1 MGIPSTTER
10 RLKRG
15 RTAPRR
21 SLGRISDPLPSE
33 LRLVPLDIGGY
44 DEFWS
49 LFQQAM
55 PANADEVVA
64 GLGIDPEEYERL
76 PRETGELRQIRCGG
90 DTTGYVWLEVRGRE
104 LHVHA
109 LLLRPEYRGRGLAG
123 RLLELLVTMYRE
135 EVDVVELGVEPGN
148 IAARTVYER
157 AGFEYVGERL
167 GFLVMR
173 RRLRGDQA
181 NAERAAP

>member
-1 MGIPSTTER
+1 M
-10 RLKRG
+10 
-15 RTAPRR
+15 
-21 SLGRISDPLPSE
+21 LPSE
-33 LRLVPLDIGGY
+33 LRLEPLESGRY

-55 PANADEVVA
+55 PADADEVVA
-64 GLGIDPEEYERL
+64 RLGIEPGEYERL
-76 PRETGELRQIRCGG
+76 PREIGELRQIQGDR

-109 LLLRPEYRGRGLAG
+109 LLLRPEYRGLGLGG
-123 RLLELLVTMYRE
+123 RVLESLVKTYRDD
-135 EVDVVELGVEPGN
+135 VDVVELGVEPSN

-167 GFLVMR
+167 GFLIMR
-173 RRLRGDQA
+173 QSLRAEQA
-181 NAERAAP
+181 NVQARV